1 MLRELLLPLQNLML
15 SDEDIPSFGEVFGF
29 FLQRRSLPAYS
40 EGMGETLK
48 FSIMVD
54 ASSS

>member
-29 FLQRRSLPAYS
+29 FFTTKIVTCVLGRHGRNS
-40 EGMGETLK
+40 EILYYG
-48 FSIMVD
+48 
-54 ASSS
+54 